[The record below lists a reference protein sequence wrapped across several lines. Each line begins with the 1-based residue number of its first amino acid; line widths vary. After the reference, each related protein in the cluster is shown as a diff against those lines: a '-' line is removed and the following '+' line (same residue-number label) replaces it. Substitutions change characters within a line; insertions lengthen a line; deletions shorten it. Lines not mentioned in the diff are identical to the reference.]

1 MPVMRSMGV
10 SEHIVAQAKPRQIIW
25 VLGSIFSRSD
35 LQISIYLL
43 GPTVDLALTK
53 VDAGV

>member
-1 MPVMRSMGV
+1 MRSMGV